1 MTDDYKG
8 LIRERILTDKTF
20 IRAIFSGRRRGFS
33 LDWTKVTV
41 RPVQIKD
48 VSHLQFSYFD
58 AFKDITKN
66 YTGEEAESKLD
77 ELLELPFKNIHVQT
91 KSDNFQLNITKKGK
105 LLFHQTKADKTAGTI
120 DLSHDR
126 KKKRIL
132 SDTDPA
138 PFLEM
143 IGIMTK
149 VGKIKADKQKKF
161 VQINEFLR
169 LIDETQAFGDG
180 GESPVSVVDFGCG
193 NAYLTFAIYHYLNH
207 ILNLNACVTGIDIKA
222 ELIERHREKAKGLGW
237 DRLTFE
243 VGRIAD
249 FQPNVPPDIVL
260 ALHACDTATD
270 DALAQGIR
278 WGSRLIVSAPCCQ
291 HELQEQL
298 CQLPVPEP
306 FQSVARYG
314 LLNER
319 LGDILTDTFRAA
331 ILRIVGYHTDV
342 IQFVSTEHSA
352 KNLMIRAVK
361 AHPPGIPLFIKEYL
375 DLKTFWRVSPYL
387 EKLLSPEY
395 EQWLGNPVAQ

>member
-1 MTDDYKG
+1 MAEDYKD
-8 LIRERILTDKTF
+8 LILERILADETF
-20 IRAIFSGRRRGFS
+20 VRATFSGRRRGFS
-33 LDWTKVTV
+33 LDWNRVIV
-41 RPVQIKD
+41 RPVQIKGLP
-48 VSHLQFSYFD
+48 HLQFSYFD
-58 AFKDITKN
+58 EFKDITKN
-66 YTGEEAESKLD
+66 YTKEEAESKVD

-91 KSDNFQLNITKKGK
+91 KSDNVQLNITKKGK
-105 LLFHQTKADKTAGTI
+105 PLFHQTKANKTAETI

-138 PFLEM
+138 PFLETV
-143 IGIMTK
+143 GIMTK
-149 VGKIKADKQKKF
+149 DGKVKADKQKKF

-169 LIDETQAFGDG
+169 LIDEVQPFGDDRDR
-180 GESPVSVVDFGCG
+180 PISVVDLGCG
-193 NAYLTFAIYHYLNH
+193 NAYLTFAIYHYLNQ
-207 ILNLNACVTGIDIKA
+207 ILNHNAQVTGVDIKA
-222 ELIERHREKAKGLGW
+222 ELIERRREKAKRLGW

-243 VGRIAD
+243 VGRIVD
-249 FQPNVPPDIVL
+249 FQPGVAPEVVL

-278 WGSRLIVSAPCCQ
+278 WGSKLIVSAPCCQ

-306 FQSVARYG
+306 FRSVARYG

-331 ILRIVGYHTDV
+331 ILRIMGYHTDV

-361 AHPPGIPLFIKEYL
+361 AHPPGNPLFIKEYL
-375 DLKTFWRVSPYL
+375 DLKNFWRVSPYL
-387 EKLLSPEY
+387 EKLLGREY
-395 EQWLGNPVAQ
+395 EQWLSKPVS